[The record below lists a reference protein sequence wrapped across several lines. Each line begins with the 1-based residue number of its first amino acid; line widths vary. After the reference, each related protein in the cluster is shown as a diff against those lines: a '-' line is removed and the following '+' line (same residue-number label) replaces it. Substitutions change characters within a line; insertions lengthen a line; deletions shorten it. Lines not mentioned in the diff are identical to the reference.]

1 MTPIDFAAYIG
12 FYRGQTPSDE
22 MSSLMIFRKGAF
34 SNPVSVRLATLVVF
48 VLAHSLFAAD
58 PLGLL
63 PADVAGVVV
72 FRDLKTAAD
81 KINPFLRQ
89 INPGHAGLDLKELGQ
104 GLDLESGQWDASS
117 PVLLILTRP
126 EFSRE
131 SMIVAFKPAEG
142 SGLEKDSQLR
152 TRRLKEC
159 NGPNGEYFLAFHDG
173 FAFSGASTK
182 AIRSIHHRPL
192 GQSILG
198 ALDDQEKTML
208 AESDAFIRIDLTRWK
223 EKLSPFIMIGLG
235 MMKLS
240 ITAEMHNGADTAAV
254 IDWLLGGVRAFIDQM
269 ESTSLAFSFD
279 RETLRLSHHHRFVAG
294 QSVAQYLESIQPGE
308 EDLLA
313 ILPNRPFLLVAA
325 SNWRCQ
331 KGDCLS
337 VSLGRHVVEM
347 ESVSSNVPKET
358 RKKLCEEMSD
368 CYGQM
373 RGSAFMVTSNPGQAA
388 PLQLIGGFAVNDSA
402 AAIRQLCYIQENAD
416 EAMSALLPNAHCSGK
431 FEKRREQG
439 VDYMELNFKKSDLNQ
454 EARAELYKV
463 YGEKVRYQQAA
474 AGPNRIVY
482 AFAEPPTTVLD
493 LLNLKPKDR
502 VDEDP
507 AIRRIIGRLPKRPHL
522 LVLFDL
528 ERALAAVPYLAA
540 PAGSGPDGKKTP
552 PPLLR
557 SDQPTHGLIGW
568 AVVARPK
575 SISGQWV
582 MDAHDAVETFKLVR
596 NMPQK
601 LTERSGSTR
610 GKIIVR
616 P

>member
-1 MTPIDFAAYIG
+1 MEPIDFSAYTGI
-12 FYRGQTPSDE
+12 YRGQTPSDE

-34 SNPVSVRLATLVVF
+34 SNPVPVRLATLVVLA
-48 VLAHSLFAAD
+48 LAHSLFAAD

-63 PADVAGVVV
+63 PSDVAGVVV
-72 FRDLKTAAD
+72 FRDLKSAAD

-89 INPGHAGLDLKELGQ
+89 INPDHPGLDLKEIGQ
-104 GLDLESGQWDASS
+104 GLNLESGQWDASS
-117 PVLLILTRP
+117 PVILILTKP

-131 SMIVAFKPAEG
+131 SMIIAFSPAEG
-142 SGLEKDSQLR
+142 SDLKKESQQR
-152 TRRLKEC
+152 TRRFKEC
-159 NGPNGEYFLAFHDG
+159 NGPNGEFFLAFHDG
-173 FAFSGASTK
+173 FAFAGTSTK
-182 AIRSIHHRPL
+182 AIRSIHHRPQR
-192 GQSILG
+192 QSFLG
-198 ALDDQEKTML
+198 ALDDQEKAML
-208 AESDAFIRIDLTRWK
+208 AESDAFIRIDLTRWR

-269 ESTSLAFSFD
+269 ESTSVAFSYD
-279 RETLRLSHHHRFVAG
+279 RETIRLSHHHRFAEG
-294 QSVAQYLESIQPGE
+294 QSVAHYLASVKSGE
-308 EDLLA
+308 EDLLG
-313 ILPNRPFLLVAA
+313 ILPNRPFLMVGV

-331 KGDCLS
+331 TGECLS
-337 VSLGRHVVEM
+337 VSLARHVVEM
-347 ESVSSNVPKET
+347 ESVSSRIPSET
-358 RKKLCEEMSD
+358 RKELCQEMGN

-388 PLQLIGGFAVNDSA
+388 PLQLVGGFSVKDST
-402 AAIRQLCYIQENAD
+402 AAIRQLCFIQENAD

-431 FEKRREQG
+431 FEKKREQG
-439 VDYMELNFKKSDLNQ
+439 VDFMELNFKKSDLNKD
-454 EARAELYKV
+454 ERAELYKV

-474 AGPNRIVY
+474 AGPNRVVY

-493 LLNLKPKDR
+493 LLQLKPKDR

-507 AIRRIIGRLPKRPHL
+507 SVRRIIGRLPKQPHL

-540 PAGSGPDGKKTP
+540 PANPGPDGKKAP

-568 AVVARPK
+568 AVVARPT
-575 SISGQWV
+575 SISGQMV

-601 LTERSGSTR
+601 LTERSGPTR
-610 GKIIVR
+610 GKIIIS